1 MLARFGITA
10 VYAVVTLHTAEMF
23 PTDIRNSAL
32 GTSSMCG
39 HIGST
44 AAPYIVDFMV
54 KNLKS
59 YFKVLFYYNNLIS
72 LHL

>member
-1 MLARFGITA
+1 MIARFGITA

-39 HIGST
+39 HIGSM
-44 AAPYIVDFMV
+44 AAPYIVDFTV
-54 KNLKS
+54 KLETKYILK
-59 YFKVLFYYNNLIS
+59 VNIDCN
-72 LHL
+72 